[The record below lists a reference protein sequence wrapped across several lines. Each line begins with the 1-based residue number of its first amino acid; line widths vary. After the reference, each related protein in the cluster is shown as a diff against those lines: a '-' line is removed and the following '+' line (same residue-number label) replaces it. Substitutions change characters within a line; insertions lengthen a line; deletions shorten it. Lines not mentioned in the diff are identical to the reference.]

1 MQLIWGTDDTI
12 LEPRQD
18 AELLG
23 GWAGHVEGWWVVGG
37 SHAIIAD
44 STLPVCEKVQASYA
58 SLAAW
63 TESSTIQISRAAS
76 LLRASLISAY

>member
-1 MQLIWGTDDTI
+1 MPSTRLLFNSVVVCSCSVQLIWGTDDTI

-58 SLAAW
+58 SLAA
-63 TESSTIQISRAAS
+63 
-76 LLRASLISAY
+76 